1 MSKNKKLRAKI
12 IEKYGTI
19 SNFIS
24 KNNLNPHFFKKLQ
37 LNQFKLDDMYL
48 LAQILEIPPQEF
60 YFYFSEGDE
69 NGL

>member
-1 MSKNKKLRAKI
+1 MSKNKKIRAKI

-24 KNNLNPHFFKKLQ
+24 QNNLNPHFFKKLQ
-37 LNQFKLDDMYL
+37 LNQFKRDDMYL
-48 LAQILEIPPQEF
+48 LAQILEIPTQEF